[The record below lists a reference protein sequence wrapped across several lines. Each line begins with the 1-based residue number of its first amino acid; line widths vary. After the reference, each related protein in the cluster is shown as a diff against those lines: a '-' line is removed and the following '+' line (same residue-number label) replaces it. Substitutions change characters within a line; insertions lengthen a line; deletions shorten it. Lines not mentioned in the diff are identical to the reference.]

1 MYRINKKQINYLYS
15 QDLLNKYNLKS
26 VKNSA
31 ILKTIVLYYKWN
43 NIDKTKSTLLQK
55 IDLEKQ
61 YWDSQVKIFIFFFLF
76 WAKKPK
82 LVLKKSLITFKANF
96 AFKIILNTS
105 SNIFSFLIN
114 LFVDNYSRLEEEDE
128 TKNIVQNYNNI
139 TSYYFNTKLHS
150 TYFSS
155 VVYLFKFVLTGFK
168 LGRFIINMS
177 FVFKKHIN
185 MSNLFFSN
193 YFFFWV
199 KGLL

>member
-1 MYRINKKQINYLYS
+1 MYRINKQQINYLYS

-82 LVLKKSLITFKANF
+82 LVLKKSLMTFKANF

>member
-1 MYRINKKQINYLYS
+1 MYRINKQQINYLYS
-15 QDLLNKYNLKS
+15 QDLINKYNLKS
-26 VKNSA
+26 IKNSA
-31 ILKTIVLYYKWN
+31 SLKTVVLYYKWN
-43 NIDKTKSTLLQK
+43 NIDKTKSTILQK

-105 SNIFSFLIN
+105 KNIFSFLIN

-128 TKNIVQNYNNI
+128 TKNRLQNYNNLA
-139 TSYYFNTKLHS
+139 SYYFNTKLHS
-150 TYFSS
+150 TYFFN

-168 LGRFIINMS
+168 LGRFVINMS
-177 FVFKKHIN
+177 FIFKKHIN